1 MTNKED
7 SNSNL
12 IRTIEIDAGDSRKYY
27 FDIRESKDGDKF
39 LTITEYKYN
48 KWRKKRKEILVWYD
62 HANKFSKAL
71 QKAVAEIQGIAEHQC
86 EAGTDGF
93 CLEPTCGKFLH

>member
-48 KWRKKRKEILVWYD
+48 K
-62 HANKFSKAL
+62 
-71 QKAVAEIQGIAEHQC
+71 
-86 EAGTDGF
+86 
-93 CLEPTCGKFLH
+93 